1 MWSLGHFVMDPRLSL
16 RFVTFYESTCP
27 TRGFCLT
34 PHASSLRASPG
45 NRPAGILSR
54 LAPRAPTPV
63 PRPAHL
69 SHASRSC
76 LASLSHASRIYSLR
90 LRHSNSSH
98 LVQRLANPVIAPCAA
113 PRAFCYRTFVQCL
126 AQPVIAPLCSAL
138 RIPLSHLVQRLAHSV
153 IAPLCSASHN
163 PLSHLCA

>member
-54 LAPRAPTPV
+54 LAPRAPAPV

-98 LVQRLANPVIAPCAA
+98 LVQRLA
-113 PRAFCYRTFVQCL
+113 
-126 AQPVIAPLCSAL
+126 
-138 RIPLSHLVQRLAHSV
+138 HSV
-153 IAPLCSASHN
+153 IALLCSASHN
-163 PLSHLCA
+163 PLSHLCAAPRASRYRTSCSASRI